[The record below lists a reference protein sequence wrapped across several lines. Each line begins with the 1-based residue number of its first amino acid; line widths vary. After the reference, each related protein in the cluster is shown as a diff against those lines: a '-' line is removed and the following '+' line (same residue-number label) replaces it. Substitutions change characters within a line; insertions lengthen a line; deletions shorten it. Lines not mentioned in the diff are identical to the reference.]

1 MYICVGLVLK
11 SPPENKPQNVTGNGK
26 KTNPKMNYR
35 IKIIDLK
42 KCNST
47 DEVYDC
53 FAETLNFNQG
63 KIKVPKN

>member
-1 MYICVGLVLK
+1 M
-11 SPPENKPQNVTGNGK
+11 QNVTGNGK